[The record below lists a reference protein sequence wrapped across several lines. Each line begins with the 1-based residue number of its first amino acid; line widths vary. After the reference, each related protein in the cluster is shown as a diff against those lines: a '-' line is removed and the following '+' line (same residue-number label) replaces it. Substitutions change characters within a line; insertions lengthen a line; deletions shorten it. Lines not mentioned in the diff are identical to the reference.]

1 MSNNNVQDYDYQYP
15 GVQAD
20 ISSNQPLNQQQGYP
34 EQPQQPYTQPAP
46 QQYAPAYTQPAPQ
59 QYAPES
65 QPMQDYA
72 AYDRVDGPIDSPINN
87 DFAQLA
93 EEAEEYFNPQEL
105 NKNTRLGFVRKV
117 FGIVAFQLAFTAFVI
132 SLPMYSY
139 TVQDYIRSNDAI
151 WTFVVAFIVMITIM
165 YSLFC
170 YRSVARAVPTNYI
183 LLGIFTLAEAWTV
196 SFICSFY
203 SPLDVFIAAAAT
215 AAVVVGLFMYA
226 LVAKVDFT
234 YWLGAMFGIL
244 VAWMILAIFGLYWHN
259 KWTIILWAGLGVII
273 FSIYIVID
281 LWLILGKGRGGFSID
296 DYIVAAM
303 MLYIDIMR
311 LFLEIL
317 KIVGASRR

>member
-1 MSNNNVQDYDYQYP
+1 MVQ
-15 GVQAD
+15 
-20 ISSNQPLNQQQGYP
+20 
-34 EQPQQPYTQPAP
+34 
-46 QQYAPAYTQPAPQ
+46 
-59 QYAPES
+59 
-65 QPMQDYA
+65 
-72 AYDRVDGPIDSPINN
+72 PINN
-87 DFAQLA
+87 DFAQGL
-93 EEAEEYFNPQEL
+93 EETEDNLNPQEL
-105 NKNTRLGFVRKV
+105 NKNTRIGFVRKV

-132 SLPMYSY
+132 SLPMYMESVDRY
-139 TVQDYIRSNDAI
+139 MRSNASI
-151 WTFVVAFIVMITIM
+151 WTFVVAFILMITIM

-196 SFICSFY
+196 SFVCTFY
-203 SPLDVFIAAAAT
+203 EPMDVFIAAAAT
-215 AAVVVGLFMYA
+215 AAVVIGLFLYA
-226 LVAKVDFT
+226 LFTKVDFT

-244 VAWMILAIFGLYWHN
+244 IAWMFLAIFGLFYHN
-259 KWTIILWAGLGVII
+259 RWTIILWAGLGVII

>member
-1 MSNNNVQDYDYQYP
+1 MNNNNVDDYNYQYP

-20 ISSNQPLNQQQGYP
+20 IPSNQPLNQQQGYS
-34 EQPQQPYTQPAP
+34 EQPQQPYQQAPAYYEPAP
-46 QQYAPAYTQPAPQ
+46 QQYAQ
-59 QYAPES
+59 ES
-65 QPMQDYA
+65 QPMPDYA
-72 AYDRVDGPIDSPINN
+72 AYDRVDAPINAPINN
-87 DFAQLA
+87 DFAQDA
-93 EEAEEYFNPQEL
+93 EEAEEDFNPQEL

-117 FGIVAFQLAFTAFVI
+117 FGIVAFQLSFTAAVI
-132 SLPMYSY
+132 CLPMYVY
-139 TVQDYIRSNDAI
+139 QIDNYMRSNAAI
-151 WTFVVAFIVMITIM
+151 WTFVVSFILMITIM

-170 YRSVARAVPTNYI
+170 YRSVARSVPTNYI

-196 SFICSFY
+196 SFICTFY
-203 SPLDVFIAAAAT
+203 NPSDVFIAAAAT
-215 AAVVVGLFMYA
+215 AAVVIGLFMYA
-226 LVAKVDFT
+226 LVARVDFT
-234 YWLGAMFGIL
+234 YWLGAMLGIL
-244 VAWMILAIFGLYWHN
+244 VAWMFLAIFGLFWHN
-259 KWTIILWAGLGVII
+259 RWTIILWAGLGVII